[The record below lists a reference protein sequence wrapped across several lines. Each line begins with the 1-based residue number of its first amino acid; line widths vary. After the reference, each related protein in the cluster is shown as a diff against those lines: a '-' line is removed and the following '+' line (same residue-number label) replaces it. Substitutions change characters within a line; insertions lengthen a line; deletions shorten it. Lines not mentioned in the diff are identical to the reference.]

1 LPRKGVLV
9 AIIAC
14 EEKIMVGNRAS
25 DPLLVGSLV
34 VLCFA
39 FVIPCDLLAVG
50 PTHENVAYGTH
61 ERMKL
66 DVWLAKSD
74 KPTPIVVWFHGGG
87 FVKGDKNSVRRDPV
101 IRDCLAQGIS
111 FASCN
116 YPYVENR
123 DYLRCLANTE
133 LAIKHI
139 RKMSGDWNLDAGKI
153 AVAGASAGAL
163 TSEYLI
169 CEDRKL
175 SAAAAF
181 MQPKGT
187 DLLVLPR
194 MKRGGQPVF
203 VYQRS
208 GDDDEVHHPRY
219 ARMLKRHC
227 DSKKIPCEVFG
238 SDKNDLPKLP
248 AGVSSKQ
255 AMVAFLMKVWDKG
268 GTQVSRSRTSSLRE
282 RHEKANAAWR
292 KKDAAGRR

>member
-1 LPRKGVLV
+1 MNGHRVWH
-9 AIIAC
+9 
-14 EEKIMVGNRAS
+14 
-25 DPLLVGSLV
+25 PLLVGSIV
-34 VLCFA
+34 ALCFA
-39 FVIPCDLLAVG
+39 FVLPQDLLAVG

-87 FVKGDKNSVRRDPV
+87 FVKGDKGSARRDPV
-101 IRDCLAQGIS
+101 ISDCLAQGIS

-116 YPYVENR
+116 YPYVEHR

-139 RKMSGDWNLDAGKI
+139 RKMSGEWNLDARKI

-163 TSEYLI
+163 ISEYLI

-187 DLLVLPR
+187 DMLVLPR
-194 MKRGGQPVF
+194 MRRGGQPVF

-219 ARMLKRHC
+219 ARMLKKHC
-227 DSKKIPCEVFG
+227 DGNKIPCELFG
-238 SDKNDLPKLP
+238 SEKNDFPKLP
-248 AGVSSKQ
+248 AEVSSKQ
-255 AMVAFLMKVWDKG
+255 AMVAFLMKVWNKG
-268 GTQVSRSRTSSLRE
+268 GKQVSRSRASSLRE
-282 RHEKANAAWR
+282 RHEKAKAAWR
-292 KKDAAGRR
+292 RENTASRR

>member
-1 LPRKGVLV
+1 MNGHRVWH
-9 AIIAC
+9 
-14 EEKIMVGNRAS
+14 
-25 DPLLVGSLV
+25 PLLVGSIV
-34 VLCFA
+34 ALCFA
-39 FVIPCDLLAVG
+39 FVIPSDLLAVG
-50 PTHENVAYGTH
+50 PTHENVAYGMH

-87 FVKGDKNSVRRDPV
+87 FMKGDKGSIRRDPV
-101 IRDCLAQGIS
+101 VNDCLTQGIS

-133 LAIKHI
+133 LAIKQI
-139 RKMSGDWNLDAGKI
+139 RTMSRDWNLDTGKI

-169 CEDRKL
+169 CQDKEL

-181 MQPKGT
+181 LQPRGT
-187 DLLVLPR
+187 DMLVLPR

-208 GDDDEVHHPRY
+208 GGDDEVHHPKY
-219 ARMLKRHC
+219 ARMLKEHC
-227 DSKKIPCEVFG
+227 DSKKITCEVFG

-255 AMVAFLMKVWDKG
+255 AMVAFFMKVWNKG

-282 RHEKANAAWR
+282 RHEKAKAAWR
-292 KKDAAGRR
+292 KKAASHR